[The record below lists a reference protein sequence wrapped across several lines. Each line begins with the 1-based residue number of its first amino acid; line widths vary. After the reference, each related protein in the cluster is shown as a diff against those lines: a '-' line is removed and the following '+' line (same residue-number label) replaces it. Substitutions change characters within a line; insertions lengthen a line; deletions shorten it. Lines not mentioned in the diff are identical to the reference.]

1 MPLTDY
7 LLLIIIAAT
16 QIRPIKSPTVFLTK
30 RSITCSPS
38 LEILIHTGSL
48 AAITTLAST
57 AILIIH
63 SIISTYPNTLTI
75 LKITGASYLTWFS
88 IREITAKTSTHK
100 NNKQTIAYGQFT
112 TLWTR
117 SFTSEIRNTRTLLFF
132 SSLLTQFIDSPDNYQ
147 ISNLAQLTLTFIIV
161 QTLALTP
168 LTPPRRTSK
177 HRTIKNTLNSL
188 KKIASA
194 ALIIFFWSN
203 ISFSTHNSTADISS
217 ASIQTRL

>member
-16 QIRPIKSPTVFLTK
+16 QIRPIKSPTVFLKK
-30 RSITCSPS
+30 RSITCSPG
-38 LEILIHTGSL
+38 LEILIHTGRL

-57 AILIIH
+57 ATFIIH
-63 SIISTYPNTLTI
+63 SIISTYPNTLTT
-75 LKITGASYLTWFS
+75 LKITGASYLTWLS
-88 IREITAKTSTHK
+88 IREITAITRIHK
-100 NNKQTIAYGQFT
+100 NNKQTIAYGQLT

-117 SFTSEIRNTRTLLFF
+117 SFTSEIRDTRTILFF
-132 SSLLTQFIDSPDNYQ
+132 SSLLTQFIDSPENYQ

-161 QTLALTP
+161 QALALTP
-168 LTPPRRTSK
+168 LISPRRTSK
-177 HRTIKNTLNSL
+177 QRTIKSKLNSL
-188 KKIASA
+188 KKITSA

-217 ASIQTRL
+217 ASNQTRL